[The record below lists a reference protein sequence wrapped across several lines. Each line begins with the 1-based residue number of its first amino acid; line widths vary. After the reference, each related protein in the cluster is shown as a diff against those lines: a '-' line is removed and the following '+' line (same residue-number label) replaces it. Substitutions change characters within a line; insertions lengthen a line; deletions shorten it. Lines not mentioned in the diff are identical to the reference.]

1 MLSDNLHPKWIKIF
15 YGVGH
20 MLSQVFSITES
31 ATTQSWQLDD
41 MLGHPFEEFI
51 AYLVQQT
58 LYNAGYLQNKD
69 VQIIHT
75 SGSNDGGKDIIIVS
89 NVTIHNLLGF
99 TFSIKNKSSQKIF
112 IECKSSD
119 KGAIDYNKLSGGIQ
133 RAKDQNVDV
142 YVVVTNTTLVP
153 YCYYQLQEAATQN
166 KMQFILV
173 DQYILAKDLEE
184 KGLSIGKYVPITQKI
199 KKEIKYQV
207 LTNQDS
213 MQQNCEV
220 YFLIRNYSDHN
231 LSLQISLA
239 TNWNWRCDDDRIP
252 IALDSFEST
261 CERIRI
267 VRYYN
272 DGQEGL
278 RLMLQDGSSEMVID
292 LQGVSWDTSFLPP
305 LCGQKH
311 QDVIRNI
318 RNSIIASPELQILFV
333 HGEAGVGKTRVIQQL
348 CLELKDT
355 AISCENYSC
364 SSRQH
369 ITTAMRN
376 YCVKKHLLP
385 DDQQEY
391 TLSELISQ
399 INTPFNKRVF
409 IIDDIHNASN
419 TFYDELKKLAQ
430 QTIGQPITL
439 ILIGRDD
446 YISER
451 NDYFNFLSYA
461 KDHKKQIHDY
471 PLCPLTPEESRGLIR
486 SILSDVPEYVV
497 EQIFN
502 LSNNVPLFI
511 VQFTE
516 YLLDLNL
523 AHITNRTSV
532 CLKNHETISIR
543 DYLPQKIE
551 NIYEKR
557 FDYIQGLARGDEIQ
571 KILIG
576 LSFFG
581 LEFPQELAFSW
592 GESDLLDYLFKHSF
606 LIYSKEENIRFVHES
621 MYLYFRHLLFT
632 SSTWKERIAKK
643 IITENGLPW
652 YSLNTFEQARLLL
665 WLGRKK
671 DADKLFSK
679 AYSHIDNFK
688 NFSSTI
694 IDTEIDDYLY
704 DIYECQKEKLPF
716 PIDFVEKLFQYKAY
730 VSLHY
735 SSPAAAIKVCNYAEQ
750 EMETSGVF
758 QPSEAFRYVLKELK
772 AHSCLNMGLYQKGF
786 NFLQELLAMNLSR
799 PRNITKETLFDLY
812 DRLASVYL
820 KHNQAALALEFNS
833 LSKKIAKKQKDS
845 HLLALFSIT
854 KAKIL
859 FLNNF
864 TESQV
869 ALTQASRYL
878 SFKPD
883 QRILCHNNVT
893 QIISDFR
900 SIYQPKNIMKYDDFI
915 KKSQILLDE
924 SLQNNYVNSILRTQ
938 LFLATLFYLKKEY
951 DNARRYIGQGI
962 DSCIRFGYGTYL
974 WHFYN
979 LRAILE
985 TATGA
990 KRNIIQRSFETAYRI
1005 LRQQNLLF
1013 LGDCDFTY
1021 ENVIALTNVAK
1032 FYMNDEREYY
1042 RKLSRISAI
1051 NFSQPCDYNCQKET
1065 CQYVCE
1071 DQTQLYIKER
1081 ERLLKN
1087 KILFV
1092 DDNAN
1097 YNLLDPETEY
1107 FFLLA

>member
-1 MLSDNLHPKWIKIF
+1 MFSTLMDKIF
-15 YGVGH
+15 YGAGH
-20 MLSQVFSITES
+20 MLSQVFNVTES

-41 MLGHPFEEFI
+41 MLGYPFEDFI
-51 AYLVQQT
+51 VYLIQQI
-58 LYNAGYLQNKD
+58 LYDEGYLQTTD
-69 VQIIHT
+69 VQIKHT

-89 NVTIHNLLGF
+89 KVTIRNLFGF
-99 TFSIKNKSSQKIF
+99 TFSINNKSSQKIF

-119 KGAIDYNKLSGGIQ
+119 NGAIDYNKLSGGIQ
-133 RAKDQNVDV
+133 RAKDQDVDV

-166 KMQFILV
+166 KMQFVLV
-173 DQYILAKDLEE
+173 DQYMLAKELAAKDL
-184 KGLSIGKYVPITQKI
+184 SFGKYDPITHEI

-207 LTNQDS
+207 LTNRDS

-220 YFLIRNYSDHN
+220 YFLIRNYSN
-231 LSLQISLA
+231 QKLSLQISLA
-239 TNWNWRCDDDRIP
+239 SNWNWRCDDDRIP

-272 DGQEGL
+272 DGQESL
-278 RLMLQDGSSEMVID
+278 RLMLQDESGEMVID
-292 LQGVSWDTSFLPP
+292 LQGVNWDTSFLPP
-305 LCGQKH
+305 LCGQEH
-311 QDVIRNI
+311 QSMIQTIR
-318 RNSIIASPELQILFV
+318 SHIIASSKFQMLFV

-355 AISCENYSC
+355 AINFENYSC
-364 SSRQH
+364 SSRQQ
-369 ITTAMRN
+369 IATAMRN
-376 YCVKKHLLP
+376 YCIKKHMLL
-385 DDQQEY
+385 DEQKEN

-399 INTPFNKRVF
+399 INTPFSKQVF
-409 IIDDIHNASN
+409 IIDDIHNASEAL
-419 TFYDELKKLAQ
+419 YDELKKLAQ
-430 QTIGQPITL
+430 QTIEQPITL

-461 KDHKKQIHDY
+461 KEHKTQIHDY
-471 PLCPLTPEESRGLIR
+471 PLYPLTPEESRGLIR
-486 SILSDVPEYVV
+486 SILSDVPEYAM

-502 LSNNVPLFI
+502 LSNNIPLFI

-523 AHITNRTSV
+523 AHVVNRTSV
-532 CLKNHETISIR
+532 SLKNHENISIR

-557 FDYIQGLARGDEIQ
+557 FDYIRSLFGGDEIQ
-571 KILIG
+571 EILIG
-576 LSFFG
+576 LSFWG
-581 LEFPQELAFSW
+581 MEFPQKLAFSW
-592 GESDLLDYLFKHSF
+592 GESNLLDYLFKHSF
-606 LIYSKEENIRFVHES
+606 LVFSKDENIRFVHES

-632 SSTWKERIAKK
+632 SPKWKRRVAKK
-643 IITENGLPW
+643 IIAEKGLPW

-665 WLGRKK
+665 WIGETKA
-671 DADKLFSK
+671 ADQLFST
-679 AYSHIDNFK
+679 AYSHIENFK

-704 DIYECQKEKLPF
+704 DIYECQKGKSPF
-716 PIDFVEKLFQYKAY
+716 PIDFAEKLFQYKAY

-735 SSPAAAIKVCNYAEQ
+735 SSPAAAVEVCNYAEQ
-750 EMETSGVF
+750 EMETSKTF
-758 QPSEAFRYVLKELK
+758 HPSEAFRYVLKELK

-786 NFLQELLAMNLSR
+786 NLLQELLAMNLSQ
-799 PRNITKETLFDLY
+799 PQNITQETRFDLY
-812 DRLASVYL
+812 DRTASVYL
-820 KHNQAALALEFNS
+820 KHNQATLALEFNS
-833 LSKKIAKKQKDS
+833 LSEKIAKTQEDP

-859 FLNNF
+859 FFNNF
-864 TESQV
+864 SESQA
-869 ALTQASRYL
+869 ALTQASEYL
-878 SFKPD
+878 SYKPD

-900 SIYQPKNIMKYDDFI
+900 SIYQPVITMEYDEFI
-915 KKSQILLDE
+915 RKSQILLDD
-924 SLQNNYVNSILRTQ
+924 SLQNNYVNSILRIQ
-938 LFLATLFYLKKEY
+938 LFLATLFYLNKEY
-951 DNARRYIGQGI
+951 DNARRYVGQGI
-962 DSCIRFGYGTYL
+962 DSCIKFGYGTYL

-985 TATGA
+985 TVTGA

-1013 LGDCDFTY
+1013 LGNCDFTY

-1042 RKLSRISAI
+1042 RKLSRITAI

-1092 DDNAN
+1092 DDNAY
-1097 YNLLDPETEY
+1097 YNLLDPETNY